1 MSCQIQTSKHLEFVK
16 GLLKYNTEL
25 YLNFDNAAIFILE
38 SSKITPELKKIALH
52 NVALIYKTLDSKQPN
67 TWTLGKAEDVLTS
80 EHLFDDTKLY
90 MSVVS
95 KMFSTKIPG
104 VVTIEAVNKAIETL
118 SKKSVIVE
126 SDLIGPSGV
135 ISMFNNFMASHT
147 MTDDQITDA
156 KTQFKN
162 SITQAINQVLEGSAA
177 QFMID
182 LVNARLDVKKG
193 TTPYVPMSEVAEL
206 AKLNPVIITLNNK
219 QIVEGVVEDDVVKRA
234 NPDGTFTELS
244 ARDYIS
250 YGPISYQSEGTSV
263 ELVLGNQSVKSNL
276 IIKAAD
282 PSKQQQVVDAIMKS
296 ANLRSDV
303 EIFAISLETADAR
316 LQQIKNNASPE
327 VAANRNHETF
337 ENASQIEYLS
347 STPGAAVIS
356 VARPN
361 KQDNMFSLV
370 GVIKSTGEIFNIYS
384 FDNYVVVDSNNST
397 RTVNLTNPADKE
409 LFKSKVL
416 KSTNEG
422 AVGLNNLD
430 IANIISSNRAHQMF
444 KASVYGGIAEDLKNE
459 GSVNIT
465 TEFFDTYNFK
475 VQKDREDVR
484 LDKIINKDKT
494 LTLSLPIATFDE
506 AGNLIS
512 TDVRSIPFVYILD
525 SSDKKTATYRLS
537 SFLGSNEKIIVS
549 TEGEKDEYLSE
560 DGYISSVLNIKDL
573 DEYIKDTFFSAR
585 SENYVERIALR
596 IKDDKVFSYA
606 PINTNKAFEDL
617 GNFAIMI
624 DGLSD
629 VLKEKDVEK
638 KKEKL
643 TAFNTQYR
651 FPGAEK
657 FFFIDFVNTK
667 DGKTIQLRLK
677 PKTSAPVYYDM
688 MMNVKEGGKTDSV
701 KTQFH
706 FPFSDSDLKLMME
719 IANSMSLT
727 STTHK
732 AIVAEIPSL
741 AAYDV
746 STIDGRADFISALS
760 ELADEGTIGPK
771 GLDFM
776 SAMSSSMSLFSN
788 FLVKHVVNTLEDR
801 TKDIP
806 GFMTQL
812 KNDFTWKGK
821 TDLTR
826 LVIYNRDGLNIPY
839 MTVDR
844 ANTKGVNRFYKNMKN
859 WTVVKTS
866 FPYVNVRNQATPV
879 VEADTQELLEKGMD
893 PAVVNTAAQSS
904 QQSTAQ
910 TTDTKADLQGGT
922 QFNQS
927 SNNDIINSDDYDA
940 GFKLE
945 TSIDILD
952 IIPDEQVK
960 LQIAEIRK
968 ILPQFEID
976 ETSLND
982 VLKLMNVD
990 GTVLGMYK
998 DKVIYLNDVLKVNGI
1013 VYHEAF
1019 HGVFRSLLDDTYRR
1033 ELLNKVISNPIHSS
1047 KFTESNLQEFA
1058 RKRGMAYNREKMID
1072 LVAEEV
1078 LADGFQKH
1086 MLNKKKAPKGII
1098 GQFFEMLRKLLE
1110 FFTKNKTDIEYLY
1123 GKISD
1128 GYYADAVIKSELYK
1142 NESAFE
1148 LIPTVNQLFTNKIG
1162 QTVGRPRVLA
1172 SKDQTQL
1179 VNFVVR
1185 EMITMTTDGPVTFDA
1200 KFDLA
1205 TKKILDEIYNVD
1217 KLVAANPENE
1227 ALIRE
1232 SLSARFNDLRF
1243 VLGARMLETDT
1254 TPNSQ
1259 KLFDKNDTGD
1269 AAFAN
1274 RVTAIRTSE
1283 GKDNTLGQESKAVL
1297 KKLVQTRLKELII
1310 SSSEED
1316 ADTISI
1322 NKVEDFLNTTTG
1334 TDVTDDPNDEDEV
1347 STDDFEKGFNEVS
1360 RIEGIPA
1367 EFRKFISTMR
1377 RDIYDEDLGIYIP
1390 NMVDATSIFHQLLKV
1405 TSNKYANEII
1415 PHLEYI
1421 LKQNKEDYSRNEF
1434 SNDLEAVINEIKK
1447 LATSNSQLYNLIIN
1461 VLHGSELDLIF
1472 IRLNT
1477 PEQTASEQ
1485 QMSESEISE
1494 SQQEARV
1501 RIFEQIEA
1509 ADATKT
1515 RNALVTSMLFKNATK
1530 TKSEENLKAYEK
1542 ALEKIKKIS
1551 EKIKISVASEGKT
1564 RIFDGLDHNTIL
1576 NDMTNDLHNSLSIIG
1591 LNLPKSLIKMS
1602 ILAIE
1607 KFENGKSLDKVSAE
1621 NKVAFDNNQEFI
1633 VGRNYLES
1641 GFFTSML
1648 QIAINGLKGQSFK
1661 GLIDEGS
1668 DKKIGYVDT
1677 FNNVLRRASTY
1688 INKYNPAFI
1697 PSVVKNAENKPI
1709 YRYVKYTPLLSMALD
1724 IRRKGVKEAMKQDD
1738 EKVFNDFLNDYFKD
1752 HPMLDDFFNE
1762 NDGQTDKAKV
1772 VQILLS
1778 NMRIAM
1784 TGGAQQVIGGIYK
1797 DGKTFK
1803 GMDTKSLLLT
1813 SLFMFMNRNI
1823 QKGETLSNGQV
1834 SSLQLYLRN
1843 FGQLESSGTN
1853 FMMPGM
1859 YESYVGESSLKAANY
1874 QILKEGRNYKA
1885 TKELNKVLK
1894 HEYERIRRE
1903 WHKQGERK
1911 KAYEDG
1917 DNQYVDGYNAI
1928 KTSTGE
1934 IITDNREELRAY
1946 NFNKLK
1952 GAVDSNPELR
1962 DRILSLAID
1971 SNLPFDEIDAETN
1984 QDILNLLDRYLESQV
1999 NATFAEYEKYGIIQ
2013 KASVEITSP
2022 KPEIDTVGKTP
2033 QQIKELEEEAER
2045 KRVSVRNFF
2054 TSDFIPSEIKF
2065 NGFEKQPVNKIY
2077 GSPTKLYSD
2086 KDTLSAFVGTLAP
2099 INIEGLLADYA
2110 INDLING
2117 LHFKDLFVG
2126 DVSLGISGPQDEL
2139 KRQKKYLATGDN
2151 NKEKGFHKISVV
2163 EGFKVFIH
2171 DKYRTKG
2178 PYTSLEEIE
2187 QDKEY
2192 ELSKPNADIDK
2203 VEQIYKELAEGFA
2216 AAYDKSN
2223 PEYKKYKNM
2232 LSAIF
2237 DGQSYGL
2244 LMHQMDSYETGG
2256 RLNEVAKELLIAAH
2270 YRELT
2275 PSEIFKLEKLKIVN
2289 NSHKTV
2295 TASRVDYIKMSEG
2308 VIMRHSVSRLKD
2320 SIIQARL
2327 ASMPEGSTVED
2338 AIDSINETLHDN
2350 WSMVYS
2356 LRKEL
2361 QDLSETD
2368 GIYSKSAKA
2377 IEEEIRSIIFEIH
2390 NYYRPVGSRV
2400 MLHNLLNSMEYHQV
2414 DHFMDVE
2421 ASKTMKY
2428 LPATVGNNAA
2438 QQSANMVN
2446 GYLPINVS
2454 SRWVSNKYKYN
2465 QVETSGVSDTAKF
2478 SVQSKVLAPADVN
2491 NLAEIITNIQKRELN
2506 DYEKS
2511 QLNSITKR
2519 LLQDY
2524 ETSLKDST
2532 NSRLLYLTNILRE
2545 GGDFKIDKVYDL
2557 IRENLS
2563 AQGATPSLLEMFSV
2577 VNGKPKYSP
2586 NLPQLRKVLEY
2597 YFFSQYSKNVN
2608 DEKGSGGKYIHISS
2622 LGYNVYADINT
2633 GKVIP
2638 TEEYEANRDAYDV
2651 RVRPLSVESE
2661 VTLDEDGNEI
2671 TTYYAEVM
2679 LPKPLVNNPEF
2690 LEFYQNYLTKLY
2702 ATRIPTEDKRS
2713 MIVLKVVDYIDSSN
2727 MNGIVVPHFIHLLA
2741 GSDFDIDTL
2750 YAHAKSYYTDMAGMY
2765 NMYGNYDNYPT
2776 DEDGKFAEFVHFM
2789 ARSKDFSKLIKSR
2802 ERELLAE
2809 GSFDLTSDTADM
2821 LTILGYTSEEYDA
2834 VMNVAEL
2841 SDTYDELTDEINR
2854 LSELKDLKKEEL
2866 EDYVQKQVI
2875 HKTPTKKKKSVLK
2888 SFQELA
2894 DQEQVARARE
2904 ISSIGR
2910 SRQVLIEQRR
2920 ELRRELRENKAAA
2933 KALKNSALKVQA
2945 AFDVMRKY
2953 NLPTTRSAFEAN
2965 SDYSKMVLDKY
2976 QNDFLDAKIK
2986 LIGNSWVFDNLY
2998 IKETSS
3004 TQLFEDI
3011 ASKFGLSLGD
3021 SLTTLNSRSS
3031 TFAAISK
3038 EEVGIYKDAIGK
3050 AANLNKF
3057 LSMASWYGLE
3067 LASPIWSF
3075 SNGLDKDNKV
3085 YSKFGGITDDN
3096 LRAIAVIG
3104 NALGMFADGVKKPIP
3119 KTLFMN
3125 DTNVGI
3131 TMAMLG
3137 VGLKADFVIGFN
3149 FIPEIIESAREV
3161 ANSKTGIS
3169 NDVFQNQLYYNN
3181 VISGKLYEIIKDD
3194 QVAEELIRAGLFDP
3208 KRSKFSIPLI
3218 TDELSIEFDANKLD
3232 LQKVAS
3238 GEITTSEI
3246 GFKVS
3251 SKKSGLPLSEKAQ
3264 KVVLLKLYQEQA
3276 SQSFKLMS
3284 AGSIINLLKSLKPS
3298 FAAFDRM
3305 KSNVEDLFS
3314 GKLFTL
3320 ESLEPMKNDQVWQ
3333 VLQDMMVD
3341 LDNQSKLLFFDR
3353 SDFFKPIKNMFES
3366 IFKDKTNIA
3375 TTVVGY
3381 AALKRFREVMPG
3393 SRTSKYDEIQD
3404 LIDQEDD
3411 FIRDVFTAGYWFTND
3426 LGNELLK
3433 FQNKYPNNKFLAML
3447 KEVEN
3452 DRYVARVKDSESE
3465 FPKRKKMRY
3474 ITSIGRME
3482 IKGDMASDIVSD
3494 AYKLTEDLEAKLFL
3508 KKLLYQDYA
3517 RTGLTVAPGSF
3528 YHLIPAELRLS
3539 VSENIDLFNEVLS
3552 SSGAGTDTFNLDEFN
3567 VRMAEYLGG
3576 VGATS
3581 MNKVYDFFSDMF
3593 LHLGYAALK
3602 EPNNTSIKFVG
3613 NLKVNADEKFLS
3625 GFVKS
3630 LKNVGEKPVQKD
3642 VNFVASEILKELFD
3656 NHPSLKSVTSKNV
3669 NLNDF
3674 NLGSEFT
3681 IDLDITHP
3689 NSTIQTAMILA
3700 RTLNIKPTMK
3710 NQTVTGTYQFP
3721 IVMKFKK
3728 KAYILQ
3734 GVNSGIE
3741 KGSIGENVYK
3751 SITEGGDFGITGTR
3765 AKYVEL
3771 PLEMMG
3777 DSLSPAAFDISEA
3790 KNFTELTKRGTKA
3803 ILDLSEM
3810 GEVPL
3815 TLKEQIQ
3822 AMGDVKSQVIEGD
3835 IFAIPGIP
3843 VITTNLGGVHGAG
3856 LAQAAAKK
3864 GLIQWGDGGFK
3875 ATDRVV
3881 QFPVKKI
3888 HSDNMSMNNN
3898 MQLLASSLTKL
3909 QDVAEDNPKNTY
3921 LLPLAGTG
3929 HGEGNLAEILPMLV
3943 EVVMETPN
3951 IKLVIPTSDVNL
3963 GRMGTIRTDS
3973 TKQNLPMI
3981 REVLGLSEPVKP
3993 EPITKE
3999 VQTPTNNTVIVE
4011 TSEEEDEFEGGM
4023 FSEDDLSNIIALQNL
4038 NNSSLAQ
4045 QSPTSASNLQQPGA
4059 GTESKL
4065 EKDLRELNLTDEV
4078 LEYLYNDRIG
4088 GQPQSFESYAEEVK
4102 RTVEVMMINGTPKE
4116 DILNQIKC
4124 II

>member
-16 GLLKYNTEL
+16 RLVKYDAAL
-25 YLNFDNAAIFILE
+25 YFNFDNAATFILE
-38 SSKITPELKKIALH
+38 SDLTPELKKISLH
-52 NVALIYKTLDSKQPN
+52 NVALIYKTLDSKQPD
-67 TWTLGKAEDVLTS
+67 TWKLGKVDDVLTS
-80 EHLFDDTKLY
+80 EHLIDDTKLY

-104 VVTIEAVNKAIETL
+104 VVTIEAVNKAIEAL

-162 SITQAINQVLEGSAA
+162 STTQAINQVLEGSAA

-182 LVNARLDVKKG
+182 LLNARMDVKKG
-193 TTPYVPMSEVAEL
+193 ATPYVPMSEVAEL

-361 KQDNMFSLV
+361 KQDTMFSLV

-384 FDNYVVVDSNNST
+384 FDNYVVVDSNNNT
-397 RTVNLTNPADKE
+397 RTVNLTDAADKE

-444 KASVYGGIAEDLKNE
+444 KASIYGEIAEDLKNE

-465 TEFFDTYNFK
+465 TEFFDTYSFK
-475 VQKDREDVR
+475 VQKDREDVK
-484 LDKIINKDKT
+484 LDKILDKDKT
-494 LTLSLPIATFDE
+494 LSLPLPIATFDD
-506 AGNLIS
+506 AGNVIS
-512 TDVRSIPFVYILD
+512 TESRNIPFVYALD
-525 SSDKKTATYRLS
+525 TSDKTNATYS
-537 SFLGSNEKIIVS
+537 INSFLAANEKIVVTIDGKDQYVS
-549 TEGEKDEYLSE
+549 EETYVRD
-560 DGYISSVLNIKDL
+560 VLEIPDIDAHIKNNIIKNL
-573 DEYIKDTFFSAR
+573 DNINS
-585 SENYVERIALR
+585 RIALR
-596 IKDDKVFSYA
+596 FKDGQPFSYA
-606 PINTNKAFEDL
+606 PINTEKAFQDL
-617 GNFAIMI
+617 GNFSIMF
-624 DGLSD
+624 DELSEI
-629 VLKEKDVEK
+629 LKEKDSSK
-638 KKEKL
+638 RKEKL
-643 TAFNTQYR
+643 TAFSKQYR
-651 FPGAEK
+651 FAGGK
-657 FFFIDFVNTK
+657 GLFYIDFVNTA

-677 PKTSAPVYYDM
+677 PSTSPQASVYYDM
-688 MMNVKEGGKTDSV
+688 MMSKKESEKGDALKGV
-701 KTQFH
+701 FY
-706 FPFSDSDLKLMME
+706 FPFAEKDIKLLNE
-719 IANSMSLT
+719 VANSMNLS
-727 STTHK
+727 SATHK
-732 AIVAEIPSL
+732 AIIAEIPSL

-746 STIDGRADFISALS
+746 TTVDGKADFITALS
-760 ELADEGTIGPK
+760 ELADEGSVGPK

-776 SAMSSSMSLFSN
+776 YAMSSSRSLFSK
-788 FLVKHVVNTLEDR
+788 FLVSHVVDTLEER
-801 TKDIP
+801 TKAIP

-812 KNDFTWKGK
+812 KNDFSWKGK
-821 TDLTR
+821 VELER
-826 LVIYNRDGLNIPY
+826 LLVYNRDGIDIPY
-839 MTVDR
+839 MNFSRVN
-844 ANTKGVNRFYKNMKN
+844 AKGVNRFYKNMKY

-893 PAVVNTAAQSS
+893 PAVVTTASAV
-904 QQSTAQ
+904 TAPVVPPVIDENLP
-910 TTDTKADLQGGT
+910 TDTT
-922 QFNQS
+922 PNQ
-927 SNNDIINSDDYDA
+927 SNNDIINSDDYEA

-945 TSIDILD
+945 TPIDILD

-976 ETSLND
+976 ETSLKD

-998 DKVIYLNDVLKVNGI
+998 DRVIYLNDVLKVNGI

-1019 HGVFRSLLDDTYRR
+1019 HGVFRSLLDNTYRR

-1058 RKRGMAYNREKMID
+1058 RKRGMVYNREKMID

-1078 LADGFQKH
+1078 LADGFQNH

-1128 GYYADAVIKSELYK
+1128 GYYADAIIKSELYK

-1162 QTVGRPRVLA
+1162 QTVERPRVLG

-1232 SLSARFNDLRF
+1232 SLAARFNDLRF
-1243 VLGARMLETDT
+1243 VLGARMLETNT
-1254 TPNSQ
+1254 TPDSQ

-1269 AAFAN
+1269 ASFAN

-1316 ADTISI
+1316 ADSISI

-1347 STDDFEKGFNEVS
+1347 STDDFEKGFNEIS

-1390 NMVDATSIFHQLLKV
+1390 NMVDATGIFHQLLKV

-1421 LKQNKEDYSRNEF
+1421 LKQNKEDYSKNEF

-1447 LATSNSQLYNLIIN
+1447 LAASNSQLYNLIIN
-1461 VLHGSELDLIF
+1461 VLHGTELDLIF
-1472 IRLNT
+1472 MRLST
-1477 PEQTASEQ
+1477 PQAVEEGD
-1485 QMSESEISE
+1485 EISTE
-1494 SQQEARV
+1494 DIRANGQEARV

-1509 ADATKT
+1509 ADANKT
-1515 RNALVTSMLFKNATK
+1515 RNSLITSMLFNNSTK
-1530 TKSEENLKAYEK
+1530 SKSEEQLKKYNE
-1542 ALEKIKKIS
+1542 ALLKIKKIS
-1551 EKIKISVASEGKT
+1551 EQIGNSLAANNSILEGLNPNK
-1564 RIFDGLDHNTIL
+1564 LL
-1576 NDMTNDLHNSLSIIG
+1576 NDNVNELHDALAVIG

-1602 ILAIE
+1602 LLAID
-1607 KFENGKSLDKVSAE
+1607 KFENGKNLDRISEE
-1621 NKVAFDNNQEFI
+1621 NKLAFDNNQDLIAE
-1633 VGRNYLES
+1633 RKYLES
-1641 GFFTSML
+1641 GFFSAL
-1648 QIAINGLKGQSFK
+1648 VQLSKVGLAGQSFK
-1661 GLIDEGS
+1661 GLIDDTSE
-1668 DKKIGYVDT
+1668 KKIAYVDT

-1688 INKYNPAFI
+1688 INKYDPSAI

-1724 IRRKGVKEAMKQDD
+1724 VRKKGIKEAIKQDD
-1738 EKVFNDFLNDYFKD
+1738 EKVFNDFLNEYFKE
-1752 HPMLDDFFNE
+1752 HPMLDDFFNG
-1762 NDGQTDKAKV
+1762 NDGKTDKAKI

-1803 GMDTKSLLLT
+1803 GMDPKSVLLMN
-1813 SLFMFMNRNI
+1813 LFMFMNRNT
-1823 QKGETLSNGQV
+1823 QTGEVLSNGET
-1834 SSLQLYLRN
+1834 SSIQIFLRN

-1853 FMMPGM
+1853 FMMPAM
-1859 YESYVGESSLKAANY
+1859 YNEYVTKSSLKSANY
-1874 QILKEGRNYKA
+1874 KIKKEGAHYTASR
-1885 TKELNKVLK
+1885 ELIKILR
-1894 HEYERIRRE
+1894 HEYENIRKE
-1903 WHKQGERK
+1903 WHSQDKRK
-1911 KAYEDG
+1911 EAYQNG
-1917 DNQYVDGYNAI
+1917 DNQYVNGYNSVKA
-1928 KTSTGE
+1928 SNGE
-1934 IITDNREELRAY
+1934 IITNDRSLRAY
-1946 NFNKLK
+1946 KFSKLE
-1952 GAVDSNPELR
+1952 GALDLDPDFKNDL
-1962 DRILSLAID
+1962 ISLAID
-1971 SNLPFDEIDAETN
+1971 ENIPFDNLTPTN
-1984 QDILNLLDRYLESQV
+1984 YGDILGLLDLYIDQQIEEHFAIYQKFGVIKKATAEINAVPGTV
-1999 NATFAEYEKYGIIQ
+1999 NTAGMTDAQIAELR
-2013 KASVEITSP
+2013 
-2022 KPEIDTVGKTP
+2022 KPET
-2033 QQIKELEEEAER
+2033 
-2045 KRVSVRNFF
+2045 RNFY
-2054 TSDFIPSEIKF
+2054 TSDFIPSQIVN
-2065 NGFEKQPVNKIY
+2065 NGYQKSYINDIY
-2077 GSPTKLYSD
+2077 GSPTKLYG
-2086 KDTLSAFVGTLAP
+2086 KNDTLVQVSPGANTV
-2099 INIEGLLADYA
+2099 NIEALLVDF
-2110 INDLING
+2110 ILNDLING
-2117 LHFKDLFVG
+2117 LHFKDIFVG
-2126 DVSLGISGPQDEL
+2126 NASLGISNAQEEL
-2139 KRQKKYLATGDN
+2139 KREKKNLATGDN

-2192 ELSKPNADIDK
+2192 ELSKPNTDIDK
-2203 VEQIYKELAEGFA
+2203 IEQIYKELAEGFA
-2216 AAYDKSN
+2216 AAYDKTN
-2223 PEYKKYKNM
+2223 PENSKYRKM
-2232 LSAIF
+2232 LSPIF
-2237 DGQSYGL
+2237 DGQSYAL

-2256 RLNEVAKELLIAAH
+2256 RLNEAAKELLIAAH

-2275 PSEIFKLEKLKIVN
+2275 PSEILKLEKLKIVN

-2308 VIMRHSVSRLKD
+2308 VIMRHSVSKLKD

-2368 GIYSKSAKA
+2368 SIYSDAAKA
-2377 IEEEIRSIIFEIH
+2377 IEEEIRSIISEIH
-2390 NYYRPVGSRV
+2390 NYYRPIGSRV

-2421 ASKTMKY
+2421 ASKTMTY
-2428 LPATVGNNAA
+2428 LPSTVGNNAA

-2622 LGYNVYADINT
+2622 LGYNVYEDINT
-2633 GKVIP
+2633 GKVIT
-2638 TEEYEANRDAYDV
+2638 TEEYEANPDAYDV
-2651 RVRPLSVESE
+2651 RIRPLSVESE

-2713 MIVLKVVDYIDSSN
+2713 MIVLKVVDYLDSSN

-2802 ERELLAE
+2802 ERELLAD

-2866 EDYVQKQVI
+2866 EDYIQKQVI

-2920 ELRRELRENKAAA
+2920 ELRKELRENKAAA

-2945 AFDVMRKY
+2945 TFDVMRKY

-2965 SDYSKMVLDKY
+2965 SKYSKMVLDKY

-2998 IKETSS
+2998 IKETAS

-3021 SLTTLNSRSS
+3021 SLTKLNSRTSA
-3031 TFAAISK
+3031 FAAISK
-3038 EEVGIYKDAIGK
+3038 EEVSIYKDAIGK

-3067 LASPIWSF
+3067 LASPIWNF
-3075 SNGLDKDNKV
+3075 SNGLENENKL

-3137 VGLKADFVIGFN
+3137 VGLKADFAIGFN
-3149 FIPEIIESAREV
+3149 FIPEIIDSAREV

-3181 VISGKLYEIIKDD
+3181 VISSKIFDMVKEDRDVL
-3194 QVAEELIRAGLFDP
+3194 VELANAGLLDP
-3208 KRSKFSIPLI
+3208 KRNALGVPLI
-3218 TDELSIEFDANKLD
+3218 MDELSIEFNANKLD
-3232 LQKVAS
+3232 LQKVAK

-3251 SKKSGLPLSEKAQ
+3251 SKKTKMPLSEKAQ
-3264 KVVLLKLYQEQA
+3264 KIVLLKLYANQA
-3276 SQSFKLMS
+3276 SQSFQLMS

-3305 KSNVEDLFS
+3305 KSNVEDLFN

-3341 LDNQSKLLFFDR
+3341 LDDQSKLLFFDR
-3353 SDFFKPIKNMFES
+3353 SDFFKPIKNIFDT

-3393 SRTSKYDEIQD
+3393 SRTSRYDEIQN
-3404 LIDQEDD
+3404 LIDQEDE
-3411 FIRDVFTAGYWFTND
+3411 FIKDVFTAEFWFTND
-3426 LGNELLK
+3426 LGNDLLK

-3452 DRYVARVKDSESE
+3452 DRYVVKVKEKDSETI
-3465 FPKRKKMRY
+3465 KRKKMRY
-3474 ITSIGRME
+3474 ITSIGKME
-3482 IKGDMASDIVSD
+3482 IKGDMASEIVSD

-3517 RTGLTVAPGSF
+3517 RTALTTAPGSF

-3552 SSGAGTDTFNLDEFN
+3552 SSGAGTGEFNVDEFN
-3567 VRMAEYLGG
+3567 VRMAEYLSG
-3576 VGATS
+3576 VGATD

-3602 EPNNTSIKFVG
+3602 EPNNTSIKFAG
-3613 NLKVNADEKFLS
+3613 NLKVGVNADSKFTS
-3625 GFVKS
+3625 AFVKS
-3630 LKNVGEKPVQKD
+3630 LKNIGETPTQKD
-3642 VNFVASEILKELFD
+3642 VNTVTLEILRELFD
-3656 NHPSLKSVTSKNV
+3656 QPAFSKTITK
-3669 NLNDF
+3669 NLNVADF
-3674 NLGSEFT
+3674 ALGNEFT

-3689 NSTIQTAMILA
+3689 NATKDTAMIIA
-3700 RTLNIKPTMK
+3700 RAFNIKPSK
-3710 NQTVTGTYQFP
+3710 KQTTTGVYEFP
-3721 IVMKFKK
+3721 IIIKFNK

-3741 KGSIGENVYK
+3741 NGTIGENVYK
-3751 SITEGGDFGITGTR
+3751 SITEGGGFGITGTR

-3771 PLEMMG
+3771 PQNMMG
-3777 DSLSPAAFDISEA
+3777 DSLSPAAFDVSEA
-3790 KNFTELTKRGTKA
+3790 KKFTQLTSRTSKS
-3803 ILDLSEM
+3803 ILDLSDVS
-3810 GEVPL
+3810 EVPV

-3822 AMGDVKSQVIEGD
+3822 SMGDVKSQVVQGD

-3843 VITTNLGGVHGAG
+3843 VITTNLGGIHGAG

-3864 GLIQWGDGGFK
+3864 GLIQKGDGGFK
-3875 ATDRVV
+3875 ATDKVV
-3881 QFPVKKI
+3881 QLPVKKI
-3888 HSDNMSMNNN
+3888 WSDNMSMNNN
-3898 MQLLASSLTKL
+3898 MQLLATSLNKL
-3909 QDVAEDNPKNTY
+3909 QEVAENNPKNTY

-3951 IKLVIPTSDVNL
+3951 IKLVIPTDDVSL
-3963 GRMGTIRTDS
+3963 GRMGTVRQDT

-3981 REVLGLSEPVKP
+3981 REVLGLSEPIKP

-4023 FSEDDLSNIIALQNL
+4023 FSEDDLSNILALQNL
-4038 NNSSLAQ
+4038 NNSSLGQ

>member
-1 MSCQIQTSKHLEFVK
+1 MRLSTPQAVEEGDEIS
-16 GLLKYNTEL
+16 TE
-25 YLNFDNAAIFILE
+25 DI
-38 SSKITPELKKIALH
+38 
-52 NVALIYKTLDSKQPN
+52 
-67 TWTLGKAEDVLTS
+67 
-80 EHLFDDTKLY
+80 
-90 MSVVS
+90 
-95 KMFSTKIPG
+95 
-104 VVTIEAVNKAIETL
+104 
-118 SKKSVIVE
+118 
-126 SDLIGPSGV
+126 
-135 ISMFNNFMASHT
+135 
-147 MTDDQITDA
+147 
-156 KTQFKN
+156 
-162 SITQAINQVLEGSAA
+162 
-177 QFMID
+177 
-182 LVNARLDVKKG
+182 
-193 TTPYVPMSEVAEL
+193 
-206 AKLNPVIITLNNK
+206 
-219 QIVEGVVEDDVVKRA
+219 RA
-234 NPDGTFTELS
+234 NG
-244 ARDYIS
+244 
-250 YGPISYQSEGTSV
+250 
-263 ELVLGNQSVKSNL
+263 
-276 IIKAAD
+276 
-282 PSKQQQVVDAIMKS
+282 
-296 ANLRSDV
+296 
-303 EIFAISLETADAR
+303 
-316 LQQIKNNASPE
+316 
-327 VAANRNHETF
+327 
-337 ENASQIEYLS
+337 
-347 STPGAAVIS
+347 
-356 VARPN
+356 
-361 KQDNMFSLV
+361 
-370 GVIKSTGEIFNIYS
+370 
-384 FDNYVVVDSNNST
+384 
-397 RTVNLTNPADKE
+397 
-409 LFKSKVL
+409 
-416 KSTNEG
+416 
-422 AVGLNNLD
+422 
-430 IANIISSNRAHQMF
+430 
-444 KASVYGGIAEDLKNE
+444 
-459 GSVNIT
+459 
-465 TEFFDTYNFK
+465 
-475 VQKDREDVR
+475 
-484 LDKIINKDKT
+484 
-494 LTLSLPIATFDE
+494 
-506 AGNLIS
+506 
-512 TDVRSIPFVYILD
+512 
-525 SSDKKTATYRLS
+525 
-537 SFLGSNEKIIVS
+537 
-549 TEGEKDEYLSE
+549 
-560 DGYISSVLNIKDL
+560 
-573 DEYIKDTFFSAR
+573 
-585 SENYVERIALR
+585 
-596 IKDDKVFSYA
+596 
-606 PINTNKAFEDL
+606 
-617 GNFAIMI
+617 
-624 DGLSD
+624 
-629 VLKEKDVEK
+629 
-638 KKEKL
+638 
-643 TAFNTQYR
+643 
-651 FPGAEK
+651 
-657 FFFIDFVNTK
+657 
-667 DGKTIQLRLK
+667 
-677 PKTSAPVYYDM
+677 
-688 MMNVKEGGKTDSV
+688 
-701 KTQFH
+701 
-706 FPFSDSDLKLMME
+706 
-719 IANSMSLT
+719 
-727 STTHK
+727 
-732 AIVAEIPSL
+732 
-741 AAYDV
+741 
-746 STIDGRADFISALS
+746 
-760 ELADEGTIGPK
+760 
-771 GLDFM
+771 
-776 SAMSSSMSLFSN
+776 
-788 FLVKHVVNTLEDR
+788 
-801 TKDIP
+801 
-806 GFMTQL
+806 
-812 KNDFTWKGK
+812 
-821 TDLTR
+821 
-826 LVIYNRDGLNIPY
+826 
-839 MTVDR
+839 
-844 ANTKGVNRFYKNMKN
+844 
-859 WTVVKTS
+859 
-866 FPYVNVRNQATPV
+866 
-879 VEADTQELLEKGMD
+879 
-893 PAVVNTAAQSS
+893 
-904 QQSTAQ
+904 
-910 TTDTKADLQGGT
+910 
-922 QFNQS
+922 
-927 SNNDIINSDDYDA
+927 
-940 GFKLE
+940 
-945 TSIDILD
+945 
-952 IIPDEQVK
+952 
-960 LQIAEIRK
+960 
-968 ILPQFEID
+968 
-976 ETSLND
+976 
-982 VLKLMNVD
+982 
-990 GTVLGMYK
+990 
-998 DKVIYLNDVLKVNGI
+998 
-1013 VYHEAF
+1013 
-1019 HGVFRSLLDDTYRR
+1019 
-1033 ELLNKVISNPIHSS
+1033 
-1047 KFTESNLQEFA
+1047 
-1058 RKRGMAYNREKMID
+1058 
-1072 LVAEEV
+1072 
-1078 LADGFQKH
+1078 
-1086 MLNKKKAPKGII
+1086 
-1098 GQFFEMLRKLLE
+1098 
-1110 FFTKNKTDIEYLY
+1110 
-1123 GKISD
+1123 
-1128 GYYADAVIKSELYK
+1128 
-1142 NESAFE
+1142 
-1148 LIPTVNQLFTNKIG
+1148 
-1162 QTVGRPRVLA
+1162 
-1172 SKDQTQL
+1172 
-1179 VNFVVR
+1179 
-1185 EMITMTTDGPVTFDA
+1185 
-1200 KFDLA
+1200 
-1205 TKKILDEIYNVD
+1205 
-1217 KLVAANPENE
+1217 
-1227 ALIRE
+1227 
-1232 SLSARFNDLRF
+1232 
-1243 VLGARMLETDT
+1243 
-1254 TPNSQ
+1254 
-1259 KLFDKNDTGD
+1259 
-1269 AAFAN
+1269 
-1274 RVTAIRTSE
+1274 
-1283 GKDNTLGQESKAVL
+1283 
-1297 KKLVQTRLKELII
+1297 
-1310 SSSEED
+1310 
-1316 ADTISI
+1316 
-1322 NKVEDFLNTTTG
+1322 
-1334 TDVTDDPNDEDEV
+1334 
-1347 STDDFEKGFNEVS
+1347 
-1360 RIEGIPA
+1360 
-1367 EFRKFISTMR
+1367 
-1377 RDIYDEDLGIYIP
+1377 
-1390 NMVDATSIFHQLLKV
+1390 
-1405 TSNKYANEII
+1405 
-1415 PHLEYI
+1415 
-1421 LKQNKEDYSRNEF
+1421 
-1434 SNDLEAVINEIKK
+1434 
-1447 LATSNSQLYNLIIN
+1447 
-1461 VLHGSELDLIF
+1461 
-1472 IRLNT
+1472 
-1477 PEQTASEQ
+1477 
-1485 QMSESEISE
+1485 
-1494 SQQEARV
+1494 QEARV

-1515 RNALVTSMLFKNATK
+1515 RNALITSMIFKNATK

-1564 RIFDGLDHNTIL
+1564 RIFDGLNHNTIL
-1576 NDMTNDLHNSLSIIG
+1576 NDMTNDLHSSLSIIG

-1633 VGRNYLES
+1633 AGRNYLES

-1661 GLIDEGS
+1661 GLIDESS

-1724 IRRKGVKEAMKQDD
+1724 VRKKGIKEAIKQDD
-1738 EKVFNDFLNDYFKD
+1738 EKVFNDFLNEYFKE
-1752 HPMLDDFFNE
+1752 HPMLDDFFNG
-1762 NDGQTDKAKV
+1762 NDGKTDKAKI

-1803 GMDTKSLLLT
+1803 GMDPKSVLLMN
-1813 SLFMFMNRNI
+1813 LFMFMNRNT
-1823 QKGETLSNGQV
+1823 QTGEVLSNGET
-1834 SSLQLYLRN
+1834 SSIQMFLRN

-1853 FMMPGM
+1853 FMMPAM
-1859 YESYVGESSLKAANY
+1859 YNEYVTKSSLKSANY
-1874 QILKEGRNYKA
+1874 KIKKEGAHYTASR
-1885 TKELNKVLK
+1885 ELIKILR
-1894 HEYERIRRE
+1894 HEYENIRKE
-1903 WHKQGERK
+1903 WHSQDKRK
-1911 KAYEDG
+1911 EAYQNG
-1917 DNQYVDGYNAI
+1917 DNQYVDGYNAV
-1928 KTSTGE
+1928 KASNGE
-1934 IITDNREELRAY
+1934 IITNDRSLRAY
-1946 NFNKLK
+1946 KFNKLE
-1952 GAVDSNPELR
+1952 GALDLDPDFKNDL
-1962 DRILSLAID
+1962 ISLAID
-1971 SNLPFDEIDAETN
+1971 ENIPFDNLTPTN
-1984 QDILNLLDRYLESQV
+1984 YGDILGLLDLYIDQQIEEHFAIYQKFGVIKKATAEINAVPGTV
-1999 NATFAEYEKYGIIQ
+1999 NTAGMTDAQIAELR
-2013 KASVEITSP
+2013 
-2022 KPEIDTVGKTP
+2022 KPET
-2033 QQIKELEEEAER
+2033 
-2045 KRVSVRNFF
+2045 RNFY
-2054 TSDFIPSEIKF
+2054 TSDFIPSQIVN
-2065 NGFEKQPVNKIY
+2065 NGYQKSDINEIY
-2077 GSPTKLYSD
+2077 GSPTKLYG
-2086 KDTLSAFVGTLAP
+2086 KNDTLVQVSPGANTV
-2099 INIEGLLADYA
+2099 NIEALLVDF
-2110 INDLING
+2110 ILNDLING
-2117 LHFKDLFVG
+2117 LHFKDIFVG
-2126 DVSLGISGPQDEL
+2126 NAALGISGPQDEL

-2203 VEQIYKELAEGFA
+2203 IEQIYKELAEGFA
-2216 AAYDKSN
+2216 AAYDKTN
-2223 PEYKKYKNM
+2223 PENSKYRKM
-2232 LSAIF
+2232 LSPIF
-2237 DGQSYGL
+2237 DGQSYAL

-2368 GIYSKSAKA
+2368 GIFSDAAKA
-2377 IEEEIRSIIFEIH
+2377 IEEEIRSIISEIH
-2390 NYYRPVGSRV
+2390 NYYRPIGSRV

-2421 ASKTMKY
+2421 ASKTMTY

-2454 SRWVSNKYKYN
+2454 SRWVSNKFKYN

-2608 DEKGSGGKYIHISS
+2608 DEKGSGGKFIHISS
-2622 LGYNVYADINT
+2622 LGYNVYEDINT
-2633 GKVIP
+2633 GKVIT
-2638 TEEYEANRDAYDV
+2638 TEEYEANPDAYDV

-2661 VTLDEDGNEI
+2661 VTLDEDGNEV

-2789 ARSKDFSKLIKSR
+2789 ARSRDFSKLIKSR

-2834 VMNVAEL
+2834 VINVAEL

-2866 EDYVQKQVI
+2866 EDYIQKQVI

-2894 DQEQVARARE
+2894 DQEQVARVRE

-2920 ELRRELRENKAAA
+2920 ELRRELRENRVAA

-2965 SDYSKMVLDKY
+2965 SKYSKMVLDKY

-3011 ASKFGLSLGD
+3011 AAKFGLSLGD
-3021 SLTTLNSRSS
+3021 SLTKLNSRTSA
-3031 TFAAISK
+3031 FAAISK
-3038 EEVGIYKDAIGK
+3038 EEVSIYKDAIGK

-3057 LSMASWYGLE
+3057 LSMGSWYGLE
-3067 LASPIWSF
+3067 LASPIWNF
-3075 SNGLDKDNKV
+3075 SNGVENENKL

-3137 VGLKADFVIGFN
+3137 VGLKADFAIGFN
-3149 FIPEIIESAREV
+3149 FIPEIIDSAREV

-3181 VISGKLYEIIKDD
+3181 VISSKIFDMVKEDRDVL
-3194 QVAEELIRAGLFDP
+3194 VELANAGLLDP
-3208 KRSKFSIPLI
+3208 KRNALGIPLI
-3218 TDELSIEFDANKLD
+3218 MDELSIEFNANKLD
-3232 LQKVAS
+3232 LQKVAK

-3251 SKKSGLPLSEKAQ
+3251 SKKTKMPLSEKAQ
-3264 KVVLLKLYQEQA
+3264 KIVLLKLYANQA
-3276 SQSFKLMS
+3276 SQSFQLMS

-3305 KSNVEDLFS
+3305 KSNVEDLFN

-3341 LDNQSKLLFFDR
+3341 LDDQSKLLFFDR
-3353 SDFFKPIKNMFES
+3353 SDFFKPIKNIFDT
-3366 IFKDKTNIA
+3366 IFKDKANIA

-3393 SRTSKYDEIQD
+3393 SRTSKYDAIQD
-3404 LIDQEDD
+3404 LIDQEDE
-3411 FIRDVFTAGYWFTND
+3411 FIKNVFTAEFWFTND
-3426 LGNELLK
+3426 LGNDLLK

-3452 DRYVARVKDSESE
+3452 DRYVAKVKEKDSETI
-3465 FPKRKKMRY
+3465 KRKKMRY
-3474 ITSIGRME
+3474 ITSIGKME

-3517 RTGLTVAPGSF
+3517 RTALTTAPGSF

-3552 SSGAGTDTFNLDEFN
+3552 SSGAGTGEFNVDEFN
-3567 VRMAEYLGG
+3567 VRMAEYLSG
-3576 VGATS
+3576 VGATD

-3602 EPNNTSIKFVG
+3602 EPNNTSIKFAG
-3613 NLKVNADEKFLS
+3613 NLKVGVNADSKFTS
-3625 GFVKS
+3625 AFVKS
-3630 LKNVGEKPVQKD
+3630 LKNIGETPTQKD
-3642 VNFVASEILKELFD
+3642 VNTVTLEILRELFD
-3656 NHPSLKSVTSKNV
+3656 QPAFSKTITK
-3669 NLNDF
+3669 NLNVADF
-3674 NLGSEFT
+3674 ALGNEFT

-3689 NSTIQTAMILA
+3689 NATKDTAMIIA
-3700 RTLNIKPTMK
+3700 RAFNIKPSK
-3710 NQTVTGTYQFP
+3710 KQTTTGVYEFP
-3721 IVMKFKK
+3721 IIIKFNK

-3741 KGSIGENVYK
+3741 NGSIGENVYK
-3751 SITEGGDFGITGTR
+3751 SITEGGGFGITGTR

-3771 PLEMMG
+3771 PQNMMG
-3777 DSLSPAAFDISEA
+3777 DSLSPAAFDVSEA
-3790 KNFTELTKRGTKA
+3790 KKFTQLTSRTSKA
-3803 ILDLSEM
+3803 ILDLSDVS
-3810 GEVPL
+3810 EVPV

-3822 AMGDVKSQVIEGD
+3822 SMGDVKSQVVQGD

-3843 VITTNLGGVHGAG
+3843 VITTNLGGIHGAG

-3864 GLIQWGDGGFK
+3864 GLIQKGDGGFK
-3875 ATDRVV
+3875 ATDKVV
-3881 QFPVKKI
+3881 QLPVKKI
-3888 HSDNMSMNNN
+3888 WSDNMSMNNN
-3898 MQLLASSLTKL
+3898 MQLLATSLNKL
-3909 QDVAEDNPKNTY
+3909 QEVAENNPKNTY

-3929 HGEGNLAEILPMLV
+3929 HGEGNIAEILPMLV

-3951 IKLVIPTSDVNL
+3951 IKLVIPTDDVSL
-3963 GRMGTIRTDS
+3963 GRMGTVRQDT

-3993 EPITKE
+3993 ESITKE

-4023 FSEDDLSNIIALQNL
+4023 FSEDDLSNILALQNL
-4038 NNSSLAQ
+4038 NNSSLGQ
-4045 QSPTSASNLQQPGA
+4045 QLPTSASGLQQPGA

-4102 RTVEVMMINGTPKE
+4102 RTVEIMMINGAPKE